1 MSKAVS
7 KTVLITGAGSGFGK
21 MAAVMLAERGHAVVA
36 TTETEEQADALGA
49 DHPELTATKLD
60 ITDPHDVA
68 TVDRWE
74 LDVLIANAG
83 LGQTGPLAGIP
94 SERLRRVF
102 EVNVFG
108 TFAICQRVA
117 NAMKSKRS
125 GRILIVSSVAG
136 VRAGKGSGPY
146 SMTKHALQAMGG
158 VFRNELADFGVDVA
172 LINPGPYATG
182 FNDRMVNDPG
192 DWFDR
197 EQADPA
203 EVAAMDA
210 LRDRITVGQLD
221 PVEVAERYVELVEA
235 DHTEL
240 VNFVPPDILDRLARG
255 R

>member
-1 MSKAVS
+1 MS

-21 MAAVMLAERGHAVVA
+21 LAAVKLAARGHTVIA
-36 TTETEEQADALGA
+36 TTESADQAAALRVE
-49 DHPELTATKLD
+49 HPELTVAKLD
-60 ITDPHDVA
+60 ITDPDDVA
-68 TVDRWE
+68 TVDQWD

-83 LGQTGPLAGIP
+83 LGQTGPLALIP
-94 SERLRRVF
+94 IERLRRVF

-117 NAMKSKRS
+117 NAMKAKRA
-125 GRILIVSSVAG
+125 GRILIVSSIAG

-158 VFRNELADFGVDVA
+158 VFRNELADFGIDVA

-197 EQADPA
+197 DNAAPS
-203 EVAAMDA
+203 EVETMDA

-221 PVEVAERYVELVEA
+221 PEEVADRYVELVEA
-235 DHTEL
+235 DETAL
-240 VNFVPPDILDRLARG
+240 LNLVPPDILERLAAR

>member
-1 MSKAVS
+1 MS

-21 MAAVMLAERGHAVVA
+21 MAAVMLAERGHTVVA
-36 TTETEEQADALGA
+36 TTESDEQAEALRA
-49 DHPELTATKLD
+49 EHPELTVAKLD
-60 ITDPHDVA
+60 ITDPDDVA
-68 TVDRWE
+68 TVDRWD

-94 SERLRRVF
+94 IERLRRVF

-117 NAMKSKRS
+117 NAMKARGS

-197 EQADPA
+197 EHADAPDV
-203 EVAAMDA
+203 EAMDA

-235 DHTEL
+235 DETEL
-240 VNFVPPDILDRLARG
+240 VNFVPPDILDRLAGKR
-255 R
+255 

>member
-1 MSKAVS
+1 MS

-21 MAAVMLAERGHAVVA
+21 LAAEMLAARGHTVVA
-36 TTETEEQADALGA
+36 TTESDEQADRLRA
-49 DHPELTATKLD
+49 DHPELTVAKLD
-60 ITDPHDVA
+60 ITEPDDVA
-68 TVDRWE
+68 TVDRWD

-94 SERLRRVF
+94 IERLRRVF

-117 NAMKSKRS
+117 NAMKAKGS

-182 FNDRMVNDPG
+182 FNDRMVDYPG

-197 EQADPA
+197 ERADPA
-203 EVAAMDA
+203 DVEAMDA
-210 LRDRITVGQLD
+210 LRARITVGQLD
-221 PVEVAERYVELVEA
+221 PIEVAQRYVELVEA
-235 DHTEL
+235 DETEL
-240 VNFVPPDILDRLARG
+240 VNFVPPDILERLAGKR
-255 R
+255 

>member
-1 MSKAVS
+1 MP
-7 KTVLITGAGSGFGK
+7 KTVLITGAGSGFGRL
-21 MAAVMLAERGHAVVA
+21 AAVMLAERGHTAIA
-36 TTETEEQADALGA
+36 TTETEEQADELRA
-49 DHPELTATKLD
+49 DHPDLTVAKLD
-60 ITDPHDVA
+60 ITDPDDVA
-68 TVDRWE
+68 TVDRWD

-94 SERLRRVF
+94 IDRLRRVF

-108 TFAICQRVA
+108 TFAVCQRVA
-117 NAMKSKRS
+117 NAMKAKRA

-158 VFRNELADFGVDVA
+158 VFRNELADFGIDVA

-182 FNDRMVNDPG
+182 FNDRMVDDPG

-197 EQADPA
+197 DRADPA
-203 EVAAMDA
+203 DVAALDA
-210 LRDRITVGQLD
+210 LRERITVGQLD
-221 PVEVAERYVELVEA
+221 PVDVARRYVELVEA
-235 DHTEL
+235 EQTEL
-240 VNFVPPDILDRLARG
+240 VNFVPADILERLAAR

>member
-1 MSKAVS
+1 MP

-21 MAAVMLAERGHAVVA
+21 LAAVMLAERGHTVIA
-36 TTETEEQADALGA
+36 TTESDEQAAALRA
-49 DHPELTATKLD
+49 EHPELTVAKLD
-60 ITDPHDVA
+60 ITDPDDVA
-68 TVDRWE
+68 SVDRWD

-94 SERLRRVF
+94 MERLRRVF

-117 NAMKSKRS
+117 NAMKAKRS

-158 VFRNELADFGVDVA
+158 VFRNELADFGIDVA

-192 DWFDR
+192 EWFDR
-197 EQADPA
+197 ERADA
-203 EVAAMDA
+203 SEVEAMDA

-221 PVEVAERYVELVEA
+221 PVEAAKRYVELVEA
-235 DHTEL
+235 DETEL
-240 VNFVPPDILDRLARG
+240 LNFIPPDILDRLATKR
-255 R
+255 

>member
-1 MSKAVS
+1 MS
-7 KTVLITGAGSGFGK
+7 KTVLITGAGSGFGQL
-21 MAAVMLAERGHAVVA
+21 AAVKLAARGHTVIA
-36 TTETEEQADALGA
+36 TTESEEQAAALRA
-49 DHPELTATKLD
+49 EHPELTVAKLD
-60 ITDPHDVA
+60 ITDPDDVA
-68 TVDRWE
+68 TVDQWD

-94 SERLRRVF
+94 MERMRQVF

-117 NAMKSKRS
+117 NAMKAKRS

-158 VFRNELADFGVDVA
+158 VFRNELADFGIDVA

-182 FNDRMVNDPG
+182 FNDRMVNEPG

-197 EQADPA
+197 ETADPA
-203 EVAAMDA
+203 EVEAMDA
-210 LRDRITVGQLD
+210 LRSRITVGQLD
-221 PVEVAERYVELVEA
+221 PEEVADRYVELTEA
-235 DHTEL
+235 DETEL
-240 VNFVPPDILDRLARG
+240 VNFIPADILERLAGKR
-255 R
+255 

>member
-1 MSKAVS
+1 MS
-7 KTVLITGAGSGFGK
+7 KTVLITGAGSGFGRL
-21 MAAVMLAERGHAVVA
+21 AAVMLAERGHTVIA
-36 TTETEEQADALGA
+36 TTETEEQAAALRGE
-49 DHPELTATKLD
+49 HPELTVAKLD
-60 ITDPHDVA
+60 ITAPDDVA
-68 TVDRWE
+68 TVDRWD

-83 LGQTGPLAGIP
+83 LGQTGPLASIP
-94 SERLRRVF
+94 IDRLRRVF

-117 NAMKSKRS
+117 DAMKAKRA

-158 VFRNELADFGVDVA
+158 VLRNELADFGVDVA

-197 EQADPA
+197 DHADPA

-210 LRDRITVGQLD
+210 LRERITVGQLD
-221 PVEVAERYVELVEA
+221 PAEVARRYVELVEA
-235 DHTEL
+235 EHTEL
-240 VNFVPPDILDRLARG
+240 VNFVPPDILDRLAGTR
-255 R
+255 

>member
-1 MSKAVS
+1 MT
-7 KTVLITGAGSGFGK
+7 KTVLITGAGSGLGK
-21 MAAVMLAERGHAVVA
+21 LAASMLAERGHTVIA
-36 TTETEEQADALGA
+36 TTETEAQASALRNEHA
-49 DHPELTATKLD
+49 ELTVAKLD
-60 ITDPHDVA
+60 ITDPDDVA
-68 TVDRWE
+68 RVDQWD

-83 LGQTGPLAGIP
+83 LGQTGPLALIP
-94 SERLRRVF
+94 IDRLRRVF

-117 NAMKSKRS
+117 AAMKAKGA

-158 VFRNELADFGVDVA
+158 VLRNELADFGIDVA

-192 DWFDR
+192 EWFDR
-197 EQADPA
+197 GAAAPS

-221 PVEVAERYVELVEA
+221 PVEAAERYVELVEA
-235 DHTEL
+235 DTTEL
-240 VNFVPPDILDRLARG
+240 INFIPPDILERLGGKR
-255 R
+255 